1 MITMRANYIS
11 TIFIAGI
18 FVLLSCNPEDTL
30 DLPVQAVPVSEDPID
45 LYIHE
50 NFVDELGVAV
60 RYKYID
66 RYVDPTKRVTPA
78 KRDLVIPMLGFL
90 HDFWIDPFFQ
100 VPNGKQFFED
110 HVPAEVIFIGSSIFN
125 NDGTVTL
132 GTADA
137 GARITITDVNKFDT
151 LDMAWTL
158 LQLNVIYHEFAH
170 IMHQRHNLPP
180 NWQTISPEGY
190 TSAGSWYI
198 LTDDEALVRGSVSPY
213 ATSSFNEDFAETV
226 AFFLFRPDFY
236 NRYIN
241 DEVCTDNAC
250 IERNNGRAMIR
261 KKYNAMLNHYLVNTG
276 VDLLKVREIIQQ
288 KLQE

>member
-1 MITMRANYIS
+1 MNNMKSNYIS
-11 TIFIAGI
+11 TLLIAGF
-18 FVLLSCNPEDTL
+18 FVLFSCNSEDTL
-30 DLPVQAVPVSEDPID
+30 DLPVQTVPVSEDPID
-45 LYIHE
+45 IYIHG
-50 NFVDELGVAV
+50 NFVDKFGVAV
-60 RYKYID
+60 RYKFVD
-66 RYVDPTKRVTPA
+66 RYVDPTKRVTPP

-90 HDFWIDPFFQ
+90 HDFWIDPFLQ
-100 VPNGKQFFED
+100 VPNGKKFFED

-137 GARITITDVNKFDT
+137 GARITITDVNKLDT
-151 LDMAWTL
+151 LDTEWIL

-190 TSAGSWYI
+190 TSAGSWYT
-198 LTDDEALVRGSVSPY
+198 LSNDEALARGSVSPY

-226 AFFLFRPDFY
+226 AFFLFYPDFY
-236 NRYIN
+236 DRYIN

-276 VDLLKVREIIQQ
+276 VDLTKVREIIQQ
-288 KLQE
+288 KLPQ